1 MFAQCPNHAAY
12 VVRPLF
18 SGRSDGLVEWEFVAF
33 AVIGGIHAHGVR
45 AVFGGSCVSGEID
58 GAGQD
63 EAVVVVGVFADQVDA
78 AGCADGKFRPAAE
91 LAFKDLREVHKVLSV
106 GVCRDVVRFAG
117 QAV

>member
-18 SGRSDGLVEWEFVAF
+18 AGGFDGLGEGKFVAF
-33 AVIGGIHAHGVR
+33 AVIGGIYAHGVR
-45 AVFGGSCVSGEID
+45 AVFGGGGASGEID

-63 EAVVVVGVFADQVDA
+63 EAVVVVGVFADQIDA

-106 GVCRDVVRFAG
+106 GVYRDVVRFAG

>member
-18 SGRSDGLVEWEFVAF
+18 AGGFDGLGEGGFDGLGEGEFVAF
-33 AVIGGIHAHGVR
+33 AVIGGIYAHGVR
-45 AVFGGSCVSGEID
+45 AVFGGGGAGGKID

-63 EAVVVVGVFADQVDA
+63 EAVVVVGVFADQIDA

-91 LAFKDLREVHKVLSV
+91 LAFKDL
-106 GVCRDVVRFAG
+106 
-117 QAV
+117 